1 VDSTL
6 KRRFAAAAAGVAL
19 LAGAGGAYAVSKSGG
34 SGSGRDAFLNDVAK
48 RLNVSPDKLKAALD
62 GAMKDRLDAAVAA
75 GRLTRAQ
82 ADAIE
87 RHAQAEG
94 GVPLL
99 GGPEPGEHGPPGF
112 GFRRFRAGPPPFAAP
127 PPPPPPGAPPA
138 APPAPPGVPGPPGG
152 PGTGPAG
159 PPFGPI
165 GAGFSAAAKYLGL
178 TATQLGTRVRAGKS
192 LAQVATA
199 QGKPVAGLQSA
210 IEAAVKSDLDKAV
223 SGKRLTKQQEDRIL
237 AGLHARIGDV
247 VNRRP
252 GDRPPLGWRRGHHW

>member
-1 VDSTL
+1 MDSTL

-34 SGSGRDAFLNDVAK
+34 ASTGRDAFLNDVAK

-82 ADAIE
+82 ADEIE

-99 GGPEPGEHGPPGF
+99 GGRDRGEHGPPGF
-112 GFRRFRAGPPPFAAP
+112 GLRRFRAGPPPFAVP

-138 APPAPPGVPGPPGG
+138 PPRPPGPPGG
-152 PGTGPAG
+152 PGPGG

-178 TATQLGTRVRAGKS
+178 TATQLGTRLRSGKS
-192 LAQVATA
+192 LAQVASA

-210 IEAAVKSDLDKAV
+210 IEAAVKSDLDQAV
-223 SGKRLTKQQEDRIL
+223 SGKRLTQQQEDRVL

>member
-34 SGSGRDAFLNDVAK
+34 SGTGRDAFLNDVAK
-48 RLNVSPDKLKAALD
+48 RLNVTPDKLKAALD
-62 GAMKDRLDAAVAA
+62 GALKDRLDAAVAA
-75 GRLTRAQ
+75 GRLTPAQ
-82 ADAIE
+82 ADEIE
-87 RHAQAEG
+87 RRAQAEG

-99 GGPEPGEHGPPGF
+99 GGPGPGERRPGGF
-112 GFRRFRAGPPPFAAP
+112 GFRRFRGGPPPFAGP

-138 APPAPPGVPGPPGG
+138 PPPPPAVPGPPGG
-152 PGTGPAG
+152 PGPGG

-178 TATQLGTRVRAGKS
+178 TATQLGTRLRSGKS
-192 LAQVATA
+192 LAQVASA

-223 SGKRLTKQQEDRIL
+223 SGKRLTQQQEDRIL
-237 AGLHARIGDV
+237 AGLHARIGDI